1 MGRKRPARKPG
12 KTHKT
17 HVRPAVANY
26 RGSWLHPP
34 RRVGTPPYT
43 DGPAIRRWLSNTPRP
58 WAVDLFSGA
67 GGLSLGLI
75 QAGINVIAAADSDV
89 AAIETHSAN
98 LGGLA
103 FEGDLSDAGEFLG
116 MLECYGIDHVEVVA
130 GGPPCQPFSRAGM
143 SKIRD
148 LVQTGSRSED
158 DPRTRLWVAF
168 VDVVDALRP
177 EVVLFEN
184 VPDLAAWDDGAVLI
198 ELMSSLAERGY
209 STDARIL
216 DAYRFGVPQ
225 HRARLFVV
233 GTLAGNAFVWPSASA
248 KSTTLKEAIGD
259 LPKVGPAQREE
270 RLKYG
275 APKTSF
281 QRRLRHGVSRDERD
295 AIFDHVTRDVRPD
308 DAEAF
313 ALLLPGQ
320 TYKDLPKR
328 LQRYRSDIFRD
339 KYKRLRWDEVSRT
352 ITAHIAKD
360 GYWYIHPSEDRTLS
374 IREAARV
381 QTFPDWFRFAGFPSD
396 RWRQIGNAVPP
407 LLAEKVGKNVFE
419 FLQGSTGR
427 RNESSGAFRERLLH
441 WHEGQVHLVPW
452 RTSLS
457 DPWAVLAG
465 ELVLLRVAHDRR
477 AALYSDLLDLAPSPK
492 ALLRRIRR
500 AESWAKEER
509 LEVGIARLLE
519 AARVIVDD
527 LGGEVPEMDLALRSI
542 PGVGDRST
550 NAVRAFGFGRT
561 AVLMDAGTRR
571 VVGRVTKRKHLHAWQ
586 IRLEVLKLAGQPG
599 PDAAFS
605 GAITDFAH
613 RVCTREKPDCAGC
626 PVKQLCATG
635 RKNVARRADPNG
647 IT

>member
-1 MGRKRPARKPG
+1 MGRKRPARKTG
-12 KTHKT
+12 KSDKAL
-17 HVRPAVANY
+17 VRPAVPNY

-34 RRVGTPPYT
+34 RRVGMPPYT

-67 GGLSLGLI
+67 GGLSLGLT

-89 AAIETHSAN
+89 AAVETHSAN

-103 FEGDLSDAGEFLG
+103 FEGDLSDASEFLQ
-116 MLECYGIDHVEVVA
+116 MLDCYGIDHVEIVA

-148 LVQTGSRSED
+148 LVQAGSRSQD
-158 DPRTRLWVAF
+158 DPRTGLWSTF
-168 VDVVDALRP
+168 VDVVDALQP

-184 VPDLAAWDDGAVLI
+184 VPDLATWDDGAVLI
-198 ELMSSLAERGY
+198 ELTSSLADRGY

-233 GTLAGNAFVWPSASA
+233 GTFRDNAFLWPSSSA
-248 KSTTLKEAIGD
+248 KTTTLKGAIGD
-259 LPKVGPAQREE
+259 LPKVGPAQRKE
-270 RLKYG
+270 RLKYRT
-275 APKTSF
+275 PKTSF
-281 QRRLRHGVSRDERD
+281 QRRLRNGVNRDERD

-313 ALLLPGQ
+313 ALLSPGQ

-328 LQRYRSDIFRD
+328 LQRYRSDIFDD

-407 LLAEKVGKNVFE
+407 LLAEKVGKKVLE
-419 FLQGSTGR
+419 FLRGSTGR
-427 RNESSGAFRERLLH
+427 RNESSEAFREHLLR
-441 WHEGQVHLVPW
+441 WHEGQVPLIPW
-452 RTSLS
+452 RTSVS

-477 AALYSDLLDLAPSPK
+477 DALYRDLLDLAPSPK

-500 AESWAKEER
+500 AESWAKDEG
-509 LEVGIARLLE
+509 LEVGIARLLN

-527 LGGEVPEMDLALRSI
+527 LDGEVPEMDLALRSI

-550 NAVRAFGFGRT
+550 NAVRAFGFGKS
-561 AVLMDAGTRR
+561 AVLMDAGTQRI
-571 VVGRVTKRKHLHAWQ
+571 VERVTGQKHLHAWQ

-613 RVCTREKPDCAGC
+613 RVCTSDRPDCVGC

-635 RKNVARRADPNG
+635 RKKISRRIERNG
-647 IT
+647 AT